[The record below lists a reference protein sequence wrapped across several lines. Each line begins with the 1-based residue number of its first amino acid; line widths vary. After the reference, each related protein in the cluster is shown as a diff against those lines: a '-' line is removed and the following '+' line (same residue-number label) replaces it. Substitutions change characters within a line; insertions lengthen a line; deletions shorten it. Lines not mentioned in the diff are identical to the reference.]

1 MDPWMKDPWLEKN
14 PGPFREGD
22 RVRFPFGTA
31 EVEGTVVED
40 RGNLGVGGKR
50 LYGVTF
56 RADDVSDPLYT
67 EMEAEE
73 LTLVARNGQAA
84 STNSFPRKRAEA

>member
-1 MDPWMKDPWLEKN
+1 MNPWLKDPWLEKN

-40 RGNLGVGGKR
+40 RGNLGVGGSCCVR
-50 LYGVTF
+50 RDVPRRRRVGPAVHRDGGGGVEVG
-56 RADDVSDPLYT
+56 RA
-67 EMEAEE
+67 EWA
-73 LTLVARNGQAA
+73 ARNDERF
-84 STNSFPRKRAEA
+84 SS

>member
-1 MDPWMKDPWLEKN
+1 MSRPARNPWVDKN

-22 RVRFPFGTA
+22 RVRFPFGTTI
-31 EVEGTVVED
+31 VEGIVVED

-56 RADDVSDPLYT
+56 HPDDVSDPIYT
-67 EMEAEE
+67 EMETEE
-73 LTLVARNGQAA
+73 LTLVVRNGK
-84 STNSFPRKRAEA
+84 P

>member
-1 MDPWMKDPWLEKN
+1 MNPWMKDPWLEKN

-22 RVRFPFGTA
+22 RVSFQFGTA
-31 EVEGTVVED
+31 QVEGTVVED

-67 EMEAEE
+67 EMEAEL
-73 LTLVARNGQAA
+73 LTLVARNGQ
-84 STNSFPRKRAEA
+84 PR

>member
-1 MDPWMKDPWLEKN
+1 MNPLMKNPWVEKN

-22 RVRFPFGTA
+22 RVRFPWGTT
-31 EVEGTVVED
+31 EVEATVVED

-56 RADDVSDPLYT
+56 LVDDVSPPLYT
-67 EMEAEE
+67 EMEAEK
-73 LTLVARNGQAA
+73 LTLVARDGQPGSA
-84 STNSFPRKRAEA
+84 K

>member
-1 MDPWMKDPWLEKN
+1 MNPLMKNPWVEKN

-22 RVRFPFGTA
+22 RVRFPWGTT

-50 LYGVTF
+50 LYGVRF
-56 RADDVSDPLYT
+56 LLDDVSPSMYT
-67 EMEAEE
+67 EMEAED
-73 LTLVARNGQAA
+73 LTLVARDGQAG
-84 STNSFPRKRAEA
+84 SSK

>member
-1 MDPWMKDPWLEKN
+1 MNPLMRDPWLDKN

-22 RVRFPFGTA
+22 RVRLRWGTT

-56 RADDVSDPLYT
+56 LCDDVSPPMYT
-67 EMEAEE
+67 ELEVER
-73 LTLVARNGQAA
+73 LTLVERNGEPG
-84 STNSFPRKRAEA
+84 SKK

>member
-1 MDPWMKDPWLEKN
+1 MNPWLKDPWLEKN

-22 RVRFPFGTA
+22 RVRFPFGVI

-73 LTLVARNGQAA
+73 LKLVTGNGKSGA
-84 STNSFPRKRAEA
+84 TNSSPS

>member
-1 MDPWMKDPWLEKN
+1 MGKPARNPWVDKH

-22 RVRFPFGTA
+22 RVWLFWGST

-56 RADDVSDPLYT
+56 RVDDVSDPIYT
-67 EMEAEE
+67 ELEPEE
-73 LTLVARNGQAA
+73 LTLVARDGQTG
-84 STNSFPRKRAEA
+84 SKK